1 MTFLDEVAQSNPDA
15 WWWLKANGCDIT
27 KGLKESVKL
36 QWSSDVDL
44 NDGYLQEQYDRYK
57 KRLELAEKAG
67 LQRDKVGNDL
77 NELLEDLV
85 KDFNFIHS
93 GKSFIFDVKI
103 NMHVLYMLLAELKSS
118 NHTYSE
124 KMQSGKCKDKD
135 LITLSWKIKELSE
148 LNEIGIKLHAEIK
161 ALSTR
166 IEDHHS
172 LWEQENIP
180 RCLKDIRKNMVSF
193 IKGVT
198 CHQRT
203 AATHIL
209 VFMISNEERRKNL
222 MRYLYSAYPTRV

>member
-1 MTFLDEVAQSNPDA
+1 M
-15 WWWLKANGCDIT
+15 
-27 KGLKESVKL
+27 
-36 QWSSDVDL
+36 DL

-57 KRLELAEKAG
+57 KCLELAG

-85 KDFNFIHS
+85 KDLNFIHS
-93 GKSFIFDVKI
+93 GKSFIFDVNI
-103 NMHVLYMLLAELKSS
+103 NMQVLYMMLAELKSS

-124 KMQSGKCKDKD
+124 KLQSGKYKEND

-166 IEDHHS
+166 IEDHQS
-172 LWEQENIP
+172 LWVQENVP
-180 RCLKDIRKNMVSF
+180 RCLKRIRKNMVSF

-198 CHQRT
+198 PHQLT

-209 VFMISNEERRKNL
+209 VFMNSNEE
-222 MRYLYSAYPTRV
+222 